1 MLAASTIAGFC
12 ALHAVRLRRGRPAA
26 AGLAP
31 GVPRPVR
38 GALGDLRGPTG
49 PPALPED
56 LFAIQANRYASYHIP
71 FAKDFYS
78 KQDFWAIP
86 EDRSGPIRQG
96 AGAAPLPPAAGLTGG
111 PPRPEPMRPYYL
123 LARLPGEPREHF
135 VLVVPFTPN
144 NKQNM
149 VAYPAARADPDGYGT
164 ITLFNLPRSRT
175 VFGPTQVNAQIL
187 ADPDVAKELTLFNQ
201 QGSTVTLGNLLTVPV
216 GDALLYAQP
225 IFIQASQGAIPQL
238 RRVAVFLNGDLG
250 YTATLEGSLA
260 QILGEAPPSGP
271 SPGPGGPGQPP
282 RTGGTALA
290 RILAQEAE
298 AFRQAQAALD
308 RRNLGAYQRA
318 IDRLG
323 ELIRQAQQLTGTET
337 PPGTSTAPAST
348 TPTTGR

>member
-1 MLAASTIAGFC
+1 L
-12 ALHAVRLRRGRPAA
+12 LRAWRRAFP
-26 AGLAP
+26 GLFAP
-31 GVPRPVR
+31 RS
-38 GALGDLRGPTG
+38 AISQDLQAHLRY
-49 PPALPED
+49 PED

-86 EDRSGPIRQG
+86 EDRSGPIRQSL
-96 AGAAPLPPAAGLTGG
+96 AAAPLPLAVG
-111 PPRPEPMRPYYL
+111 PPRQEPMRPYYL
-123 LARLPGEPREHF
+123 LARLPGETREHF
-135 VLVVPFTPN
+135 VLVLPFTPN

-149 VAYPAARADPDGYGT
+149 VSYMAARSDPDGYGT

-187 ADPDVAKELTLFNQ
+187 ADPNVAKELTLFNQ

-238 RRVAVFLNGDLG
+238 RRVAAFLNGDLG

-260 QILGEAPPSGP
+260 QLLGEAPPSRP
-271 SPGPGGPGQPP
+271 APGGPGQPA
-282 RTGGTALA
+282 GTALA

-298 AFRQAQAALD
+298 AFRQAQTALD
-308 RRNLGAYQRA
+308 RRDLGAYQRA

-323 ELIRQAQQLTGTET
+323 ELIRQAQQLTGAGA
-337 PPGTSTAPAST
+337 PPTTSASPPST
-348 TPTTGR
+348 TPTNR

>member
-1 MLAASTIAGFC
+1 
-12 ALHAVRLRRGRPAA
+12 
-26 AGLAP
+26 
-31 GVPRPVR
+31 
-38 GALGDLRGPTG
+38 
-49 PPALPED
+49 
-56 LFAIQANRYASYHIP
+56 
-71 FAKDFYS
+71 
-78 KQDFWAIP
+78 
-86 EDRSGPIRQG
+86 
-96 AGAAPLPPAAGLTGG
+96 
-111 PPRPEPMRPYYL
+111 MRPYYL
-123 LARLPGEPREHF
+123 LARLPGETREHF
-135 VLVVPFTPN
+135 VLVLPFTPN

-149 VAYPAARADPDGYGT
+149 VAYMAARADPDGYGT
-164 ITLFNLPRSRT
+164 ITLFNLPRART

-238 RRVAVFLNGDLG
+238 RRVAAFLNGDLG

-271 SPGPGGPGQPP
+271 SPGPGGPGQPAG
-282 RTGGTALA
+282 TGTALA

-308 RRNLGAYQRA
+308 RRDLGAYQRA

-323 ELIRQAQQLTGTET
+323 ELIRQAQQLTGAGA
-337 PPGTSTAPAST
+337 PPGTSASPTST
-348 TPTTGR
+348 TPTTNR